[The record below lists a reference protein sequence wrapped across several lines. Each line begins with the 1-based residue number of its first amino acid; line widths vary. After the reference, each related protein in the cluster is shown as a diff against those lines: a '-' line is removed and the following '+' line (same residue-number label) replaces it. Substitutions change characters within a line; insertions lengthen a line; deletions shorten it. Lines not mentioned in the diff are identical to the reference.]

1 MKHFFEDCNQ
11 YSWSFHQ
18 IKLKFSPTYIFIWV
32 KIEYFPK
39 KSILMA
45 SVKSEQFFRFYR
57 NLDCL
62 KKLENPEKQTE
73 RKQSSKVGKFRKT
86 LLN

>member
-1 MKHFFEDCNQ
+1 
-11 YSWSFHQ
+11 
-18 IKLKFSPTYIFIWV
+18 
-32 KIEYFPK
+32 
-39 KSILMA
+39 MA